1 MSDHTFD
8 VYLDVKNK
16 NDPSINFGIL
26 LIDKFFNLVKRAECK
41 SIKKHFKHTALV

>member
-16 NDPSINFGIL
+16 NDPSINFGNITDRQIL
-26 LIDKFFNLVKRAECK
+26 QF
-41 SIKKHFKHTALV
+41 S